1 MRLKTL
7 NMRVCANILLVLCA
21 TSSVAAEVQG
31 VLRWAGET
39 DLSLP
44 VSGVVDE
51 VLVRPGQAVKQGQ
64 VMLKLDKRRVKARLR
79 AAEARVARF
88 KPGRDE
94 AQRELERAE
103 ELFDRTVLS
112 EVELQQ
118 AKIDFA
124 EKNATLQEAR
134 AALVGARLDL
144 EYSELKA
151 PFDLIVLHVFSVKG
165 QAVINALQPMP
176 LISVT
181 RDRLLVSAPL
191 PVAKLS
197 GVDIGQ
203 QVTVTYDG
211 KTVAGSVSR
220 VTYDSGRRQ
229 SVLSISIADQQ
240 VVKGGAG
247 YPVLVTWP

>member
-1 MRLKTL
+1 MRLKTF
-7 NMRVCANILLVLCA
+7 NMRVFASILLVLCA
-21 TSSVAAEVQG
+21 TGSVAGEVQG
-31 VLRWAGET
+31 VLRWSGKT

-94 AQRELERAE
+94 AQRELERAK

-124 EKNATLQEAR
+124 EKNAALQEAR
-134 AALVGARLDL
+134 AELVGARLDL

-165 QAVINALQPMP
+165 QVVINALQPMP
-176 LISVT
+176 LISVA
-181 RDRLLVSAPL
+181 RDRLMVSAPL

-211 KTVAGSVSR
+211 KTTAGSVSR

-229 SVLSISIADQQ
+229 SVLRISIADQQ
-240 VVKGGAG
+240 VIKGGTG